1 MSQFLTIL
9 FGVGI
14 LYLAL
19 TSRMRT
25 YIQVIALQGFI
36 LFLLIVRDIGEIDWF
51 TFFFLAFETL
61 AFKTIIVPAMLWR
74 IVART
79 QVAREADPH
88 IPQFGSI
95 VIGTVVFLSGFAV
108 TDWVSRIDP
117 SVDAL
122 AFGIA
127 VSTLIIAF
135 FIILTRK
142 KLITQVMGYMLM
154 QNAVALLMIAMA
166 VELPLLV
173 NLGVL
178 LDIFTLMFLFL
189 LFLGKLHSAYEET
202 SREKLTSLRD
212 QP

>member
-25 YIQVIALQGFI
+25 YIQVISLQGFI
-36 LFLLIVRDIGEIDWF
+36 LFLLILQDVGELDWF

-61 AFKTIIVPAMLWR
+61 VFKTIVVPLMLWR
-74 IVART
+74 IVEKT
-79 QVAREADPH
+79 LVAREADPH

-95 VIGTVVFLSGFAV
+95 VIGTLIFLSGFVV

-117 SVDAL
+117 SVNAL
-122 AFGIA
+122 SFGVA
-127 VSTLIIAF
+127 VSTLIVAF
-135 FIILTRK
+135 FIILTRR
-142 KLITQVMGYMLM
+142 KLITHVMGYMLLE
-154 QNAVALLMIAMA
+154 NAVFLLMIAMA

-178 LDIFTLMFLFL
+178 LDIFTLLFVFL
-189 LFLGKLHSAYEET
+189 LFLGKLRSAYEEI

>member
-1 MSQFLTIL
+1 MSQLLTIL

-25 YIQVIALQGFI
+25 YIQVISLQGFI
-36 LFLLIVRDIGEIDWF
+36 LFLLILQDVGKIDWF

-61 AFKTIIVPAMLWR
+61 VFKTIVVPLMLWR
-74 IVART
+74 IVEKT
-79 QVAREADPH
+79 LVAREADPH

-95 VIGTVVFLSGFAV
+95 VIGTLIFLSGFIV

-117 SVDAL
+117 SVNAL
-122 AFGIA
+122 SFGVA
-127 VSTLIIAF
+127 VSTLIVAF
-135 FIILTRK
+135 FIILTRR
-142 KLITQVMGYMLM
+142 KLITHVMGYMLLE
-154 QNAVALLMIAMA
+154 NAVFLLMIAMA

-178 LDIFTLMFLFL
+178 LDIFTLLFVFL
-189 LFLGKLHSAYEET
+189 LFLGKLRSAYEEI
-202 SREKLTSLRD
+202 SREKLTSLKD

>member
-36 LFLLIVRDIGEIDWF
+36 LFLLIVRDFGHIDWF

-74 IVART
+74 IVTRT
-79 QVAREADPH
+79 HVAREADPH

-95 VIGTVVFLSGFAV
+95 VIGTIVFLSGFAV

-127 VSTLIIAF
+127 VSTLIISF

-189 LFLGKLHSAYEET
+189 LFLGKLHSTYEET

>member
-79 QVAREADPH
+79 HVAREADPN

-95 VIGTVVFLSGFAV
+95 VIGTIVFLSGFAV
-108 TDWVSRIDP
+108 TDWVSRTDP

-154 QNAVALLMIAMA
+154 QNAVSLLMISMA

-178 LDIFTLMFLFL
+178 LDIFTLLFLFL
-189 LFLGKLHSAYEET
+189 LFLGRLHSAYEET

>member
-1 MSQFLTIL
+1 MSQILTIL

-14 LYLAL
+14 LYLSL

-25 YIQVIALQGFI
+25 YIQVIALQGLI
-36 LFLLIVRDIGEIDWF
+36 LFLLIARDFGELDWF
-51 TFFFLAFETL
+51 TFFFLSFETL
-61 AFKTIIVPAMLWR
+61 AFKTLIVPAVLWR
-74 IVART
+74 IVERT
-79 QVAREADPH
+79 HVARETDPH
-88 IPQFGSI
+88 IPQFGSV
-95 VIGTVVFLSGFAV
+95 VIGTAVFLAGFAV

-122 AFGIA
+122 PFGIA

-154 QNAVALLMIAMA
+154 QNAVSLLMIAMA

-178 LDIFTLMFLFL
+178 LDIFTLLFLFL

-202 SREKLTSLRD
+202 SRERLTSLRD